1 MKLSDLT
8 PAFADGLRV
17 ADASGPIAVNQRSG
31 APFQPGIGPHTEK
44 ATIGL
49 ALGAIA
55 ADRLPTVEREV
66 PYPRLSRQKCD
77 LVFAGSPGWAI
88 EVKML
93 RFRGNNNKPNDNML
107 LHLLSPYAKHR
118 SAVTDCVKLGESGFA
133 QRKAILIYG
142 YEYDDTPLNK
152 AIDAFETLARQ
163 RVSLGPR
170 HESSFDGLIH
180 PVHQAGSVFCWEVCA
195 DTRQTS

>member
-1 MKLSDLT
+1 MELSDFT
-8 PAFADGLRV
+8 RAFADGIRA

-55 ADRLPTVEREV
+55 ADRLPAVRREV
-66 PYPRLSRQKCD
+66 PYPRVSRQKCD

-93 RFRGNNNKPNDNML
+93 RLRGDNNKPNDNML

-118 SAVTDCVKLGESGFA
+118 SAVTDCVKLGDSGFV

-142 YEYDDTPLNK
+142 YEQDDTPLVD
-152 AIDAFETLARQ
+152 AIDAFEILAQQ

-170 HESSFDGLIH
+170 HDSRFEGLIH
-180 PVHQAGSVFCWEVCA
+180 PVHAAGCVYAWELL
-195 DTRQTS
+195 SS